1 MKWSITS
8 QIGIV
13 TVIICVLLA
22 VIGGI
27 SYLRT
32 LEQIN
37 AEHLVAH
44 TRQIMAE
51 LEEELT
57 IEKDCENAEHKYAS
71 LGSEDFLQYYL
82 KNLSL
87 IDEQTEK
94 IARLIH
100 ESTAEKKLIDILKN
114 EIKRRVDFSN
124 RLITLSKTSDK
135 NKELSETLASSTED
149 RKLSDQINNTIFDME
164 TEEMRLLKL
173 HYLAFEKIGEDTVHD
188 IGILILTTLGML
200 FFMLFLVHN
209 HEKGTEL
216 KFAGVFN
223 QSFETIALLDPHG
236 KLLQLNNTGLTLV
249 GAERDR
255 IIGLPYWQTPL
266 WKNLAEEQEQ
276 LKTAVQQAA
285 EGKISRFETKNAGA
299 NNTFIDI
306 DFSLRPLKDDNN
318 NITFLLAE
326 GHDLTK
332 FKRAQMAFKESEG
345 RLSAIFASMKEGLCQ
360 LDYGGNLVYM
370 NNAGTSMLGY
380 TLQEAIG
387 RNMHDLVHHGL
398 PDNTKH
404 TRNQCPILE
413 VIKSGQSYQS
423 RDDVFIRSD
432 STLLSVGTSCSPLI
446 IADHIRGTVLSFG
459 DINALKYAEKRS
471 QVQYLVTRALAQ
483 SETVEEAAAKIL
495 ESVCTNLDW
504 GLASMWMYDEKADQL
519 KFVQLW
525 HQEDLA
531 KVQAFEQVCREVAP
545 IEETYSYQNA
555 FIENAPLW
563 ISHSKGDDNASFLQA
578 AYECG
583 FNTALAFPIRNEYK
597 AIGVIELYSKEVRKP
612 ELELLKMLDTLGR
625 QFGQFIERKRFEQRL
640 KESEELF
647 SQLADNI
654 KEVFWVASPSLD
666 QCLFLSPA
674 YEDVWGFSRKALYD
688 NPAAYMKS
696 VVKEDRQKVFDH
708 VQPQNLGSTGSEIEY
723 RMLQPD
729 GEIRWIWS
737 RAFPIKDRSGN
748 LLRLCGI
755 AHDITERKEMEKRV
769 SEFYSTVSHELRT
782 PLTSIRA
789 ALGLIEGGLAG
800 DMTEKAGQLT
810 HIARTESDR
819 LIRLIND
826 ILDIRK
832 IEAGKLELKK
842 EPVWPHELLED
853 TFNSVLPMAAE
864 SKVELVKNI
873 VDEQPLLIDRDR
885 MVQVL
890 TNLVS
895 NAIKFSDANKQVQ
908 VSVTRTD
915 NSSRF
920 SVSDSGPGIP
930 DNQIH
935 KLFGLFQQLDSSD
948 SRPRGGTGL
957 GLAIS
962 KAIVEQH
969 GGNISVDSIVGKGS
983 TFWFELPDQDNPVH
997 LVDFAQSTPH
1007 DKVLLVEPNA
1017 QLCELLRALL
1027 ETDGYEVLIA
1037 SNLKDAS
1044 NMITQ
1049 VLPKVIFLEV
1059 QTSDGNGLTW
1069 VKTLRESSKTQ
1080 AIPIIALTYR
1090 KPDLN
1095 SYGQPLLIDWL
1106 NKPINEKQLL
1116 RSLRL
1121 ALQGTPIKSAKVLI
1135 VDKDRSSS
1143 AQIFQLLSELGL
1155 KNIVASDGN
1164 QASNL
1169 TQKEK
1174 PNLIMLEVSLAQR
1187 DGFSIMQIVKSDERT
1202 GIPLV
1207 IYSNQDLSTEDMK
1220 KLTLDFTK
1228 QLVKS
1233 KIPERKFLAT
1243 IRELLSGLLANK
1255 HH

>member
-13 TVIICVLLA
+13 TVIICILLA
-22 VIGGI
+22 VIGAI

-44 TRQIMAE
+44 TRQIIAE
-51 LEEELT
+51 LEEELS
-57 IEKDCENAEHKYAS
+57 IEKDCENAKSKYAS
-71 LGSEDFLQYYL
+71 TVSDDFLQYYL
-82 KNLSL
+82 KDLSRL
-87 IDEQTEK
+87 DEQTEK
-94 IARLIH
+94 IAQLIRESKTEKNLIH
-100 ESTAEKKLIDILKN
+100 SLKD
-114 EIKRRVDFSN
+114 ELRRRVEFSN
-124 RLITLSKTSDK
+124 RLIALCKSGEK
-135 NKELSETLASSTED
+135 NKELAKALASSSED
-149 RKLSDQINNTIFDME
+149 RNLSDQINNNILDME
-164 TEEMRLLKL
+164 AEEMRLLKT
-173 HYLAFEKIGEDTVHD
+173 HYLAFERIGETTVHD
-188 IGILILTTLGML
+188 IDILILTTLGML

-209 HEKGTEL
+209 HERGTEL

-223 QSFETIALLDPHG
+223 QSFEIIALLDPQG
-236 KLLQLNNTGLTLV
+236 KLLQINNTGLSLV
-249 GAERDR
+249 GVDRDR

-266 WKNLAEEQEQ
+266 WNQLPEAQEQ
-276 LKTAVQQAA
+276 LKTAVQRAA
-285 EGKISRFETKNAGA
+285 KGDISRFETKNAGA

-306 DFSLRPLKDDNN
+306 DFSLRPLKDDSN

-326 GHDLTK
+326 GHDLTE
-332 FKRAQMAFKESEG
+332 FKRTQMAFKESES

-360 LDYGGNLVYM
+360 LDYSGNLVYM
-370 NNAGTSMLGY
+370 NNAGTTMLGY
-380 TLQEAIG
+380 SFKEAIG
-387 RNMHDLVHHGL
+387 HNMHDLVHGNGQHS
-398 PDNTKH
+398 
-404 TRNQCPILE
+404 RSQCPILE

-423 RDDVFIRSD
+423 RDDVFMRSD
-432 STLLSVGTSCSPLI
+432 TTLVSVGTSCSPLI
-446 IADHIRGTVLSFG
+446 IEEQIKGTVLSFG
-459 DINALKYAEKRS
+459 DISALKYAERRS

-483 SETVEEAAAKIL
+483 SETVEEAVAKIL
-495 ESVCTNLDW
+495 ESVCTNLHW
-504 GLASMWMYDEKADQL
+504 GLASMWMFDEKENQL

-525 HQEDLA
+525 HQEDSSNLE
-531 KVQAFEQVCREVAP
+531 AFEKVCREADP
-545 IEETYSYQNA
+545 IDQTYSYQNA
-555 FIENAPLW
+555 YLENAPLW
-563 ISHSKGDDNASFLQA
+563 ISHSKSSDNASFLQVA
-578 AYECG
+578 HECG
-583 FNTALAFPIRNEYK
+583 FNTALAFPIRSEYK
-597 AIGVIELYSKEVRKP
+597 AIGVIELYSKEVRQP

-647 SQLADNI
+647 SQLSDNI

-674 YEDVWGFSRKALYD
+674 FEDVWGLTREALYD
-688 NPAAYMKS
+688 NPAAYMKF
-696 VVKEDRQKVFDH
+696 VVEEDRQKVFDH

-723 RMLQPD
+723 RQLRDD
-729 GEIRWIWS
+729 GEVRWIWS
-737 RAFPIKDRSGN
+737 RAFPIKDKNGN

-810 HIARTESDR
+810 HIARTEADR

-842 EPVWPHELLED
+842 EPVWPHELIDD
-853 TFNSVLPMAAE
+853 TFNIILAMASE

-873 VDEQPLLIDRDR
+873 IEEQPLLIDRDR

-895 NAIKFSDANKQVQ
+895 NAIKFSDANKQVT
-908 VSVTRTD
+908 VSVARID
-915 NSSRF
+915 DRWRF
-920 SVSDSGPGIP
+920 SITDSGPGIP
-930 DNQIH
+930 ENQIH

-962 KAIVEQH
+962 KSIVEQH
-969 GGNISVDSIVGKGS
+969 GGNISVDSVVGRGS
-983 TFWFELPDQDNPVH
+983 TFWFDLPERGSIH
-997 LVDFAQSTPH
+997 IVDFAQSAPH
-1007 DKVLLVEPNA
+1007 HKVLLVEPNA
-1017 QLCELLRALL
+1017 QVCELLRALL

-1044 NMITQ
+1044 SAIAQ
-1049 VLPKVIFLEV
+1049 ILPKVIVLEV
-1059 QTSDGNGLTW
+1059 QLFNGSGFAW
-1069 VKTLRESSKTQ
+1069 MKSLRESSKTQ
-1080 AIPIIALTYR
+1080 SVPIIALTYR

-1095 SYGQPLLIDWL
+1095 SYGRPLQIDWL

-1116 RSLRL
+1116 KSLRL
-1121 ALQGTPIKSAKVLI
+1121 ALRGTPFKSAKVLV
-1135 VDKDRSSS
+1135 VDKDTSSS
-1143 AQIFQLLSELGL
+1143 ESLSQQLSALGI
-1155 KNIVASDGN
+1155 KNIVAEEANGAVSI
-1164 QASNL
+1164 AH
-1169 TQKEK
+1169 KEK
-1174 PNLIMLEVSLAQR
+1174 PDLIMLEVSLAQQN
-1187 DGFSIMQIVKSDERT
+1187 GFAIMELVRLEEDDCT
-1202 GIPLV
+1202 PLI
-1207 IYSNQDLSTEDMK
+1207 IYENQELSTEDME
-1220 KLTLDFTK
+1220 KLTLNFSR

-1243 IRELLSGLLANK
+1243 MRELLSELLLSK